1 MIVTYH
7 AMVMGGSVYYC
18 GMRSDSRAAQVV
30 ALAAEQGGV
39 VTSRQARAMTSVSV
53 QQLKRM
59 VDSGVLER
67 LHHGLYRLARMPED
81 VHLEERVAWL
91 ALDPDV
97 VVWERLD
104 QPVPTGVLSHRT
116 AAGLHGLGDLDADVV
131 ELTATRRIRLSLPGV
146 IVHRGVLSREDWQL
160 VDGLPVTTPARTIG
174 DLAAAG
180 TDAGHLASVV
190 RDALTRGQATVEE
203 VLTALAPHAFDY
215 GHRALDGQ
223 GFLEVLIAQ
232 AGVPATTLALAD
244 LARKNTTTTAAG
256 ATATSVAAPDAA
268 QLSIAALMK
277 AVTES
282 PQARDALM
290 QSLAAA
296 LGQSTASPDADT
308 GVGETAPAAQPA
320 DGTST
325 TGSGRTARSARSA
338 KTADR

>member
-1 MIVTYH
+1 
-7 AMVMGGSVYYC
+7 
-18 GMRSDSRAAQVV
+18 MRSDSRAAQVV

-39 VTSRQARAMTSVSV
+39 VTSRQARAVTSVSV

-91 ALDPDV
+91 ALDPGS

-116 AAGLHGLGDLDADVV
+116 AAALHRLGDLDADVV
-131 ELTATRRIRLSLPGV
+131 ELTAMRRIRLSLPAV
-146 IVHRGVLSREDWQL
+146 VVHRGVLSREDWQL
-160 VDGLPVTTPARTIG
+160 VDGLPVTTPARTIA

-190 RDALTRGQATVEE
+190 RDALTRGLVTVEE
-203 VLTALAPHAFDY
+203 VVAVLSPYAFDY

-232 AGVPATTLALAD
+232 AGVPTTMLAVAD
-244 LARKNTTTTAAG
+244 LVRKNSTTAAP
-256 ATATSVAAPDAA
+256 ATGVAPDAR
-268 QLSIAALMK
+268 QLDVAALMK

-290 QSLAAA
+290 RTFAAA
-296 LGQSTASPDADT
+296 LGQSTATASDTDADP
-308 GVGETAPAAQPA
+308 GVAVSAQQNA
-320 DGTST
+320 DGTSK
-325 TGSGRTARSARSA
+325 TGSDRTARTARSAR
-338 KTADR
+338 TVDR

>member
-1 MIVTYH
+1 
-7 AMVMGGSVYYC
+7 
-18 GMRSDSRAAQVV
+18 VV

-39 VTSRQARAMTSVSV
+39 VTSRQARAVTSVSV

-81 VHLEERVAWL
+81 VHLDERVAWL
-91 ALDPDV
+91 ALDPDA

-116 AAGLHGLGDLDADVV
+116 AAGLLGLGDLDADVV

-146 IVHRGVLSREDWQL
+146 VVYRGVLSREDWQL
-160 VDGLPVTTPARTIG
+160 VDGLPVTTPVRTIA

-190 RDALTRGQATVEE
+190 RDALTRGQATVED
-203 VLTALAPHAFDY
+203 VMTVLAPYAFEY

-232 AGVPATTLALAD
+232 AGVPATMLAVAD
-244 LARKNTTTTAAG
+244 LARKTTTTATTASAADAG
-256 ATATSVAAPDAA
+256 
-268 QLSIAALMK
+268 QLDVAALMK

-282 PQARDALM
+282 PQAREALLR
-290 QSLAAA
+290 SLAAA
-296 LGQSTASPDADT
+296 LGQSTATSPDADT
-308 GVGETAPAAQPA
+308 GVGATAPPA
-320 DGTST
+320 RRRDADRARA
-325 TGSGRTARSARSA
+325 TGSDRSTGAPQSARSA
-338 KTADR
+338 KTVDR

>member
-1 MIVTYH
+1 
-7 AMVMGGSVYYC
+7 
-18 GMRSDSRAAQVV
+18 MRSDSRAAQVV

-39 VTSRQARAMTSVSV
+39 VTSRQARAVTSVSV

-91 ALDPDV
+91 ALDPDA

-131 ELTATRRIRLSLPGV
+131 ELTAIRRIRLSLPGV

-160 VDGLPVTTPARTIG
+160 VDGLPVTTPARTIA

-190 RDALTRGQATVEE
+190 RDALTRGLATVEE
-203 VLTALAPHAFDY
+203 VVAVLAPHAFEY

-232 AGVPATTLALAD
+232 AGVPATMLAVAD
-244 LARKNTTTTAAG
+244 LVRKNTAA
-256 ATATSVAAPDAA
+256 AASVAASDAG
-268 QLSIAALMK
+268 QLDVAALMK

-282 PQARDALM
+282 PQARDALIR
-290 QSLAAA
+290 SLAAA
-296 LGQSTASPDADT
+296 LGQSTASDTSPDTDIGA
-308 GVGETAPAAQPA
+308 GATASAHHAARRA
-320 DGTST
+320 ST
-325 TGSGRTARSARSA
+325 IGSDRTARSRRSA
-338 KTADR
+338 RTAGR

>member
-1 MIVTYH
+1 
-7 AMVMGGSVYYC
+7 
-18 GMRSDSRAAQVV
+18 MRSDSRAAQVV

-39 VTSRQARAMTSVSV
+39 VTSRQARAVTSVSV

-81 VHLEERVAWL
+81 VHLGERVAWL
-91 ALDPDV
+91 ALDPDA

-131 ELTATRRIRLSLPGV
+131 ELTATRRIRLSLPAV
-146 IVHRGVLSREDWQL
+146 VVYRGALSREDWQL
-160 VDGLPVTTPARTIG
+160 VDGLPVTTPVRTIA

-190 RDALTRGQATVEE
+190 RDALTRGLATVEE
-203 VLTALAPHAFDY
+203 VVAALAPHAFEY

-223 GFLEVLIAQ
+223 GFLEVLIAL
-232 AGVPATTLALAD
+232 AGVPATTLAVAD
-244 LARKNTTTTAAG
+244 LARKNNTTTAA
-256 ATATSVAAPDAA
+256 APDAG
-268 QLSIAALMK
+268 QLDVAALMK

-282 PQARDALM
+282 PQARDAL
-290 QSLAAA
+290 LRTFATA
-296 LGQSTASPDADT
+296 LGHSTATASGSDA
-308 GVGETAPAAQPA
+308 GAGATAPAHQDA
-320 DGTST
+320 DRART
-325 TGSGRTARSARSA
+325 TGSDRTARSRRSA

>member
-1 MIVTYH
+1 
-7 AMVMGGSVYYC
+7 
-18 GMRSDSRAAQVV
+18 MRSDSRAAQVV

-39 VTSRQARAMTSVSV
+39 VTSRQARAVTSVSV

-81 VHLEERVAWL
+81 VHLGERVAWV
-91 ALDPDV
+91 ALDPDA

-146 IVHRGVLSREDWQL
+146 VVYRGALSREDWQL
-160 VDGLPVTTPARTIG
+160 VDGLPVTTPARTIA

-190 RDALTRGQATVEE
+190 RDALTRGLATVEE
-203 VLTALAPHAFDY
+203 VVAALAPHAFDY

-223 GFLEVLIAQ
+223 GFLAVLIAQ
-232 AGVPATTLALAD
+232 AGVPATTLAVAD
-244 LARKNTTTTAAG
+244 LARKTTTTAAAP
-256 ATATSVAAPDAA
+256 ATAAAPDAG
-268 QLSIAALMK
+268 QLDVAALLK

-282 PQARDALM
+282 PQARDALLR
-290 QSLAAA
+290 SLAAA
-296 LGQSTASPDADT
+296 IGQSTASDTSPDT
-308 GVGETAPAAQPA
+308 GTVAGATASAHQAAGRA
-320 DGTST
+320 ST
-325 TGSGRTARSARSA
+325 TGSDRTARTSRSA

>member
-1 MIVTYH
+1 
-7 AMVMGGSVYYC
+7 
-18 GMRSDSRAAQVV
+18 MRSDSRAAQVV

-39 VTSRQARAMTSVSV
+39 VTSRQARAATSVSV

-91 ALDPDV
+91 ALDPGS

-131 ELTATRRIRLSLPGV
+131 ELTATRRIRLSLPAV
-146 IVHRGVLSREDWQL
+146 VVHRGVLSREDWQL
-160 VDGLPVTTPARTIG
+160 VDGLPVTTPARTIA

-190 RDALTRGQATVEE
+190 RDALTRGLVTVEE
-203 VLTALAPHAFDY
+203 VVAVLSPYAFEY

-223 GFLEVLIAQ
+223 SFLEVLIAQ
-232 AGVPATTLALAD
+232 AGVPATMVAVAD
-244 LARKNTTTTAAG
+244 LVRKNSNTATAATG
-256 ATATSVAAPDAA
+256 VAPDAG
-268 QLSIAALMK
+268 QLSVAALMK

-282 PQARDALM
+282 PQARDALLR
-290 QSLAAA
+290 SLATA
-296 LGQSTASPDADT
+296 LGQSTASDTSPDTDT
-308 GVGETAPAAQPA
+308 GAGATAPAHQDV
-320 DGTST
+320 DGTSK
-325 TGSGRTARSARSA
+325 TGSDQPARSRRSA
-338 KTADR
+338 KVVDR

>member
-1 MIVTYH
+1 
-7 AMVMGGSVYYC
+7 
-18 GMRSDSRAAQVV
+18 MRSDSRAAQVV

-39 VTSRQARAMTSVSV
+39 VTSRQARAVTSVSV

-81 VHLEERVAWL
+81 VHLDERVAWL

-104 QPVPTGVLSHRT
+104 QPLPTGVLSHRT
-116 AAGLHGLGDLDADVV
+116 AAGLLGLGDLDADVV
-131 ELTATRRIRLSLPGV
+131 ELTATRRIRLSLPAV
-146 IVHRGVLSREDWQL
+146 RVHRGVLSREDWQL
-160 VDGLPVTTPARTIG
+160 VDGLPVTTPVRTIA

-190 RDALTRGQATVEE
+190 RDALTRGLVTVEE
-203 VLTALAPHAFDY
+203 VVAVLTPYAFDY

-244 LARKNTTTTAAG
+244 LARKNTTTTDTAATG
-256 ATATSVAAPDAA
+256 AAPDAG
-268 QLSIAALMK
+268 QLSVAALMK

-282 PQARDALM
+282 PQARDALLR
-290 QSLAAA
+290 SLAAA
-296 LGQSTASPDADT
+296 LGQSTATASGSETTDADP
-308 GVGETAPAAQPA
+308 GAAGPAAQPA

-325 TGSGRTARSARSA
+325 TGSGRTARTARTARSA

>member
-1 MIVTYH
+1 M
-7 AMVMGGSVYYC
+7 
-18 GMRSDSRAAQVV
+18 
-30 ALAAEQGGV
+30 
-39 VTSRQARAMTSVSV
+39 TSRQARAVTSVSV

-59 VDSGVLER
+59 VDSGVLDR

-91 ALDPDV
+91 ALDPDA

-131 ELTATRRIRLSLPGV
+131 ELTATRRIRLSLPAV
-146 IVHRGVLSREDWQL
+146 VVHRGVLSREDWQL
-160 VDGLPVTTPARTIG
+160 VDGLPVTTPARTIA

-190 RDALTRGQATVEE
+190 RDALTRGLATVEE
-203 VLTALAPHAFDY
+203 VVAALAPHAFDY

-223 GFLEVLIAQ
+223 GFLAVLIAQ
-232 AGVPATTLALAD
+232 AGVPATTLAVAD
-244 LARKNTTTTAAG
+244 LARKTTTTAAAP
-256 ATATSVAAPDAA
+256 ATAAAPDAG
-268 QLSIAALMK
+268 QLDVAALLK

-282 PQARDALM
+282 PQARDALLR
-290 QSLAAA
+290 SLAAA
-296 LGQSTASPDADT
+296 IGQSTASDTSPDT
-308 GVGETAPAAQPA
+308 GTVAGATASAHQAAGRA
-320 DGTST
+320 ST
-325 TGSGRTARSARSA
+325 TGSDRTARTSRSA

>member
-1 MIVTYH
+1 
-7 AMVMGGSVYYC
+7 
-18 GMRSDSRAAQVV
+18 MRSDSRAARVV

-39 VTSRQARAMTSVSV
+39 VTSRQARAVTSVSV

-81 VHLEERVAWL
+81 GHLDERVAWL

-116 AAGLHGLGDLDADVV
+116 AAGLLGLGDLDADVV
-131 ELTATRRIRLSLPGV
+131 ELTAIRRIRLSLPGV
-146 IVHRGVLSREDWQL
+146 VVNRGVLSREDWQL

-190 RDALTRGQATVEE
+190 RDALTRGLVTVEE
-203 VLTALAPHAFDY
+203 VVAVLSPHAFDY

-232 AGVPATTLALAD
+232 AGVPATTLAVAD
-244 LARKNTTTTAAG
+244 LVRKTTTTTTAATD
-256 ATATSVAAPDAA
+256 TAVVGAPDAG
-268 QLSIAALMK
+268 QLDVAALMK

-290 QSLAAA
+290 RSLAAA
-296 LGQSTASPDADT
+296 LGQSTATASDTSLDTDT
-308 GVGETAPAAQPA
+308 GAGATASTQQPA
-320 DGTST
+320 GPRKTSD
-325 TGSGRTARSARSA
+325 RTPRSARSA

>member
-1 MIVTYH
+1 
-7 AMVMGGSVYYC
+7 
-18 GMRSDSRAAQVV
+18 MRSDSHAAQVV

-39 VTSRQARAMTSVSV
+39 VTSRQARAVTSVSV

-67 LHHGLYRLARMPED
+67 LHHGLYRLGRMPED

-116 AAGLHGLGDLDADVV
+116 AAALLGLGDLDADVV

-146 IVHRGVLSREDWQL
+146 IVHRGVLSREDWQV
-160 VDGLPVTTPARTIG
+160 VDGLPVTTPVRTIG

-190 RDALTRGQATVEE
+190 RDALTRGLVTVAE
-203 VLTALAPHAFDY
+203 VVAAVSPFAFDY

-232 AGVPATTLALAD
+232 AGVPATMLAVAD
-244 LARKNTTTTAAG
+244 LARTNTTTTAG
-256 ATATSVAAPDAA
+256 ATAASVAASDAG
-268 QLSIAALMK
+268 QLDVVALMQ

-282 PQARDALM
+282 PQVRDALLRSLSVAIG
-290 QSLAAA
+290 QSAAGHISSGAGAAA
-296 LGQSTASPDADT
+296 PARRAAD
-308 GVGETAPAAQPA
+308 
-320 DGTST
+320 DTST
-325 TGSGRTARSARSA
+325 TGSDRSARPRSA
-338 KTADR
+338 RPAKVSDR

>member
-1 MIVTYH
+1 
-7 AMVMGGSVYYC
+7 
-18 GMRSDSRAAQVV
+18 MRSDSPAAQVV

-39 VTSRQARAMTSVSV
+39 VTSRQARAVTSVSV

-67 LHHGLYRLARMPED
+67 LHHGLYRLGRMPED

-116 AAGLHGLGDLDADVV
+116 AAALLGLGDLDADVV

-146 IVHRGVLSREDWQL
+146 IVHRGALSREDWQL
-160 VDGLPVTTPARTIG
+160 VDGLPVTTPIRTIA

-190 RDALTRGQATVEE
+190 RDALTRGLVTVAE
-203 VLTALAPHAFDY
+203 VVAVLSPHAFDY

-232 AGVPATTLALAD
+232 AGVPATMLAVAD
-244 LARKNTTTTAAG
+244 LARRNTAA
-256 ATATSVAAPDAA
+256 AASALASVAASEAG
-268 QLSIAALMK
+268 QLDVAALMK

-290 QSLAAA
+290 RSLAAA
-296 LGQSTASPDADT
+296 LGQPTTSGSHTGADASVPTHQATDRASTI
-308 GVGETAPAAQPA
+308 
-320 DGTST
+320 
-325 TGSGRTARSARSA
+325 GSGRTARSAR
-338 KTADR
+338 TAGR

>member
-1 MIVTYH
+1 M
-7 AMVMGGSVYYC
+7 
-18 GMRSDSRAAQVV
+18 
-30 ALAAEQGGV
+30 
-39 VTSRQARAMTSVSV
+39 TSRQARAVTSVSV

-67 LHHGLYRLARMPED
+67 LHHGLYRLGRMPED

-116 AAGLHGLGDLDADVV
+116 AAALLGLGDLDADVV

-160 VDGLPVTTPARTIG
+160 VDGLPVTTPVRAIG

-190 RDALTRGQATVEE
+190 RDALTRGMVTVAE
-203 VLTALAPHAFDY
+203 VVAVLAPHAFDY

-232 AGVPATTLALAD
+232 AGVPATMLAVADLVRTNTAAAASTLA
-244 LARKNTTTTAAG
+244 
-256 ATATSVAAPDAA
+256 SVAASEAG
-268 QLSIAALMK
+268 QLDVAALMK
-277 AVTES
+277 AMTES
-282 PQARDALM
+282 PQARDALLRSLSVAIG
-290 QSLAAA
+290 QSAAGHISSGAGAAA
-296 LGQSTASPDADT
+296 
-308 GVGETAPAAQPA
+308 PARRVAE
-320 DGTST
+320 DTST
-325 TGSGRTARSARSA
+325 TGSDRTARPGRSARPA

>member
-1 MIVTYH
+1 
-7 AMVMGGSVYYC
+7 
-18 GMRSDSRAAQVV
+18 MRSDSRAAGVV
-30 ALAAEQGGV
+30 ALAAEQWGL
-39 VTSRQARAMTSVSV
+39 VTSRQARAVTSVSV

-59 VDSGVLER
+59 VDSGVLDR

-81 VHLEERVAWL
+81 VHLDERVAWL
-91 ALDPDV
+91 ALDPDS

-146 IVHRGVLSREDWQL
+146 IVYRGALSREDWQL
-160 VDGLPVTTPARTIG
+160 VDGLPVTTPARTIA

-190 RDALTRGQATVEE
+190 RDALTRGLATVEE
-203 VLTALAPHAFDY
+203 VVAVLSPHAFDY

-232 AGVPATTLALAD
+232 AGVPATTLAVAD
-244 LARKNTTTTAAG
+244 LARKNTTV
-256 ATATSVAAPDAA
+256 ATATVAAPDAA
-268 QLSIAALMK
+268 PLDVAALMK

-290 QSLAAA
+290 RSLAA
-296 LGQSTASPDADT
+296 LGQSTASGSDTDA
-308 GVGETAPAAQPA
+308 GAAAPAHQGA
-320 DGTST
+320 DGTSK
-325 TGSGRTARSARSA
+325 TGSDRTARSA
-338 KTADR
+338 KTVDR

>member
-1 MIVTYH
+1 M
-7 AMVMGGSVYYC
+7 
-18 GMRSDSRAAQVV
+18 
-30 ALAAEQGGV
+30 
-39 VTSRQARAMTSVSV
+39 VTSRQARAVTSVSV

-67 LHHGLYRLARMPED
+67 LHHGLYRLGRMPQD

-116 AAGLHGLGDLDADVV
+116 AAALLGLGDLDADVV
-131 ELTATRRIRLSLPGV
+131 ELTAIRRIRLSLPGV
-146 IVHRGVLSREDWQL
+146 IVHRGALSWEDWQL
-160 VDGLPVTTPARTIG
+160 VDGLPVTTPVRTIA

-190 RDALTRGQATVEE
+190 RDALTRGLATVAQ
-203 VLTALAPHAFDY
+203 VVAAVSPHAFDY

-232 AGVPATTLALAD
+232 AGVPATMLAIAD
-244 LARKNTTTTAAG
+244 LARKTTTTTAP
-256 ATATSVAAPDAA
+256 TVAASEAG
-268 QLSIAALMK
+268 QLDVAALMK
-277 AVTES
+277 AMTES
-282 PQARDALM
+282 PQARDALLRSLSVAIG
-290 QSLAAA
+290 QSATGHISSGAVAAA
-296 LGQSTASPDADT
+296 PARRVAD
-308 GVGETAPAAQPA
+308 
-320 DGTST
+320 DTST
-325 TGSGRTARSARSA
+325 TGSDRTARPGRSARPA